1 MKLSFTNETYLKSIS
16 KEKIARV
23 KKSLIQLEFTDIV
36 NATRKPVVILKVIS
50 LTLFLKLCIHIAKT
64 LDKSLDK
71 LF

>member
-23 KKSLIQLEFTDIV
+23 KSLIQLEFTDIV

-50 LTLFLKLCIHIAKT
+50 LTLFKT
-64 LDKSLDK
+64 LYTYS
-71 LF
+71 

>member
-36 NATRKPVVILKVIS
+36 NATRKTSSHIESNKFNA
-50 LTLFLKLCIHIAKT
+50 FLKLCIHIAKT